1 MSSAKNIAS
10 VAKNNISILIYRNY
24 KTTNIFIT
32 YAIILFI
39 FIICGFLGVFL
50 KKQFINNLEKN
61 ILIEKLKISDDTSAI
76 KKQSKLILLYMNEVH
91 NNKILNLRRTNYIGP
106 GMITLDTISYIN
118 KANNIIKKEDT
129 NIKTV
134 VKGFYQ
140 N

>member
-1 MSSAKNIAS
+1 MSFAKNIAS
-10 VAKNNISILIYRNY
+10 VDKNNISILIYRNY

-129 NIKTV
+129 NIKIV